1 MSFCSKNLNKI
12 VPQEGA
18 ATSKDYSQHFRVNGW
33 SWPPHPLQILAWAAY
48 MFLAVTG
55 FGVFV
60 PLLPH
65 HWVPAGYICTGVM
78 FACHLIVH
86 LSAVTINPAVKNVRM
101 KSFRGPVPVFDRS
114 KHAHVIENNHCGL
127 CNVFVS
133 SKAKHCGACN
143 KCVSDFDHHCKWL
156 NNCVGSRNYWFFL
169 NSVITAVLGAT
180 LVSIIALYVLIEYFN
195 DPRLLRSDSHF
206 EVTENN
212 TDIWYVFLPGAPV
225 QTAGYSIVVLAS
237 VTLVLGLLFIA
248 FLGHLLCFHIYL
260 RWNRLSTY
268 EYIRRQHHRQQLKE
282 KEKDRIINES
292 VPPKQRPSQDAPY
305 PGSLGYTNPDVQVED
320 SSAAT
325 TSGKD
330 FPKLYANGA
339 LKMSADKQEEDLEPD
354 ISLDQQQTE
363 PRKASQK
370 RKKAVHRIPG
380 ESKTVHG
387 IPGDPDNVRIFNSRS
402 HHVIPALQS
411 EHLATSQN
419 VIPIPAFPQRT
430 LPPNSLAQAGSVQA
444 AGPPAEYHSDSAESM
459 EEIPVVQTR
468 LGSAAMVNYSS
479 PVYHGSKTV
488 VGDSFQS
495 LVYGPYL
502 SSECMQQPSP
512 TFFMKKKNSR
522 RHSSMDQR
530 FELISKPPSVYVSKS
545 SGELADLESVL
556 NPRVR
561 DVYSQQ
567 KVKRTTHW
575 Y

>member
-1 MSFCSKNLNKI
+1 MSFCSKSLNKI
-12 VPQEGA
+12 VPQEGTA
-18 ATSKDYSQHFRVNGW
+18 SNKDHSQHFRINGW
-33 SWPPHPLQILAWAAY
+33 SWPPHPLQMLAWTAY
-48 MFLAVTG
+48 IFLAVTG
-55 FGVFV
+55 FGVFI

-86 LSAVTINPAVKNVRM
+86 LSAVTINPAVKNVRV
-101 KSFRGPVPVFDRS
+101 KSFHGPVPVFDRS

-169 NSVITAVLGAT
+169 NSVITALLGAT
-180 LVSIIALYVLIEYFN
+180 LVNIIALYVLIEYFN

-212 TDIWYVFLPGAPV
+212 TDIWYVFLPGTPV

-282 KEKDRIINES
+282 KEKDHVIAET
-292 VPPKQRPSQDAPY
+292 VLPKLRPLQDAPF

-320 SSAAT
+320 DSVAA

-339 LKMSADKQEEDLEPD
+339 FKLSASNKQEEDLEPD
-354 ISLDQQQTE
+354 ILLDQQQSQS
-363 PRKASQK
+363 RKASQK
-370 RKKAVHRIPG
+370 KKKKAVHRIPG
-380 ESKTVHG
+380 ELKTVHR
-387 IPGDPDNVRIFNSRS
+387 IPGDSDSVRIISSKS
-402 HHVIPALQS
+402 HQTFPSVHL
-411 EHLATSQN
+411 EHLAISQN
-419 VIPIPAFPQRT
+419 AVPIPAFPQRS
-430 LPPNSLAQAGSVQA
+430 LPPTSLAQAGSIQA

-468 LGSAAMVNYSS
+468 LGSAAIVNICF
-479 PVYHGSKTV
+479 PWLH
-488 VGDSFQS
+488 F
-495 LVYGPYL
+495 P
-502 SSECMQQPSP
+502 
-512 TFFMKKKNSR
+512 
-522 RHSSMDQR
+522 
-530 FELISKPPSVYVSKS
+530 
-545 SGELADLESVL
+545 
-556 NPRVR
+556 
-561 DVYSQQ
+561 
-567 KVKRTTHW
+567 
-575 Y
+575 